1 MVKHS
6 SRIEL
11 SQSAVTRNLNFIR
24 RKIGPGP
31 IISSVVK
38 ANAFGHGIAQFVPMA
53 ERAGIWHFA
62 VASCAEAEQ
71 VLQART
77 RPDTHVMIM
86 GILYDED
93 LPWVIE
99 NEVEFYVFD
108 CERLEAAR
116 KAARACGVKAKV
128 HLEVETGC
136 NRTGIDEDNFERAIK
151 HLREHP
157 DAFVFKGICTHLGGA
172 ESLSNKFKI
181 DQQMVR
187 FRAYRSKL
195 KKKGYLPEYFHISSS
210 AASLSMP
217 EARMDMVRVGIAQYG
232 YWPSQDIYQIH
243 LQETGKRSDNPLT
256 RVIRWSTDVMHLK
269 TVPKGEFVGYGT
281 AFQATQDIDI
291 AVLPLGYANGY
302 PRELSNKGHV
312 LIRGKKAPVVGVI
325 NMNLFMVN
333 VNHIPQV
340 QLGDEAVMIGK
351 QRGNSI
357 TVGAFANYTNQLNNE
372 MLSSLPE
379 SIPRYVVR

>member
-11 SQSAVTRNLNFIR
+11 SQSAITKNLNFIR
-24 RKIGPGP
+24 RKVGPQP
-31 IISSVVK
+31 VISSVVK
-38 ANAFGHGIAQFVPMA
+38 ANAFGHGIEQFVPMA

-62 VASCAEAEQ
+62 VASSAEAEQ

-77 RPDTHVMIM
+77 RPDSHVMIM

-116 KAARACGVKAKV
+116 KAARACGARARI

-136 NRTGIDEDNFERAIK
+136 NRTGIQDENVDDALKTI
-151 HLREHP
+151 REHP
-157 DAFVFKGICTHLGGA
+157 DAFILKGFCTHLGGA

-181 DQQMVR
+181 DQQLIR
-187 FRAYRSKL
+187 FHAHRRKL
-195 KKKGYLPEYFHISSS
+195 KKKGFLPEYFHISSS

-217 EARMDMVRVGIAQYG
+217 SARMDMLRVGIAQYG
-232 YWPSQDIYQIH
+232 YWPSQDIYQDH
-243 LQETGKRSDNPLT
+243 LQETGKRSDNPLK

-269 TVPKGEFVGYGT
+269 TVPRGEFVGYGT
-281 AFQATQDIDI
+281 AFQATQDMNI

-312 LIRGKKAPVVGVI
+312 LIRGKKAPVVGLI

-333 VNHIPQV
+333 VNHIPGV
-340 QLGDEAVMIGK
+340 KLGDEVVLIGK

-379 SIPRYVVR
+379 CIPRYIIR